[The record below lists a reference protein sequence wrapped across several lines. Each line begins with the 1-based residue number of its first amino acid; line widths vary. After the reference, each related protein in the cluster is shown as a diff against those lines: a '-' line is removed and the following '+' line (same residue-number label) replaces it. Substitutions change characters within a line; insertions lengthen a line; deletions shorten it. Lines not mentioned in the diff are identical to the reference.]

1 MEEDKEEDTIA
12 HGIAEAFNL
21 GRMTERGNITSWL
34 RLKMLSASS
43 FPDTDPEGHRWAL
56 SGDWADAIETEEHL
70 KCGS

>member
-1 MEEDKEEDTIA
+1 MEESKDQDGIE

-21 GRMTERGNITSWL
+21 GRMTERGNIISWL

-56 SGDWADAIETEEHL
+56 AGDWADAIGNEEHL
-70 KCGS
+70 KCES